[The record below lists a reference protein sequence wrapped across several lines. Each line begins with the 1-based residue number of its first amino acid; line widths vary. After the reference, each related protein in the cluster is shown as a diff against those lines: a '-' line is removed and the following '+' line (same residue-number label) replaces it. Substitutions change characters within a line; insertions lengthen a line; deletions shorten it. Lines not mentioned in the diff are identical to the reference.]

1 MKNKIKQSQYGGEL
15 SDDDFDYTMDV
26 DVNDLVNY
34 LKGGRLPKAQVG
46 KDAKDILSIEN
57 YLNNLEQDTNPYT
70 FNNTVSD
77 NNITSTPSWATSGVN
92 FNVVTP
98 QGTKQPIQESSG
110 LAGYQTPTD
119 RNTLNYLNQFY
130 PNRKTPAQVALGE
143 QKIKFEPKQFS
154 FNKLKSEPEER
165 VEYRD
170 KEELVYDP
178 YKIYEP
184 SNQRQYQA
192 MFSPYLYNLGKAF
205 DPNLV
210 YPTETY
216 TPMPI
221 REYALGPNYMALNEA
236 DAKLRQAINEQ
247 VDTGSR
253 RLNTLIGTSMQIAK
267 QKGDLAR
274 LAEADRLKAKEKADL
289 TRAAQQKELDKVV
302 DANKLSRMKAM
313 LTQENMRAK
322 LAEQTEKLISE
333 QGKALAKEKEDRLKL
348 SAMNRL
354 SKDYDIVYNPQTGQ
368 DVLVHK
374 GTGYSLTFDEFNKR
388 FGDITK
394 KTEEESKKDAENKKA
409 QTEASIKA
417 KEEQDYKASPEY
429 KKWLE
434 SQNKT
439 TTDSNKYGGWIK
451 ENQQLKKRRNRLYY

>member
-1 MKNKIKQSQYGGEL
+1 MKNRNKQYGGEL
-15 SDDDFDYTMDV
+15 TDDDFDYTMDV

-34 LKGGRLPKAQVG
+34 LKGGNLPKAQ
-46 KDAKDILSIEN
+46 DSYN
-57 YLNNLEQDTNPYT
+57 LNNPPTLGEYYGIPYPFVETPNFNTNFEYKRKQPTDYFASDKSLTDFVNKRKPLNTLSFNEQPK
-70 FNNTVSD
+70 VSQSNVYKMPEVVENLPSVD
-77 NNITSTPSWATSGVN
+77 VSGMRITSPKLYTPTATNVPGLG
-92 FNVVTP
+92 NVVDT
-98 QGTKQPIQESSG
+98 
-110 LAGYQTPTD
+110 YQYEDTY
-119 RNTLNYLNQFY
+119 NY
-130 PNRKTPAQVALGE
+130 K
-143 QKIKFEPKQFS
+143 
-154 FNKLKSEPEER
+154 
-165 VEYRD
+165 
-170 KEELVYDP
+170 YDP

-289 TRAAQQKELDKVV
+289 TRAAQQKELDRVV

-354 SKDYDIVYNPQTGQ
+354 SKDYDIVYNPQTGE

-374 GTGYSLTFDEFNKR
+374 GTGYSMTFDDFNKR
-388 FGDITK
+388 FTDITK
-394 KTEEESKKDAENKKA
+394 KTQEESKKDAENKKA
-409 QTEASIKA
+409 QTEASIEA
-417 KEEQDYKASPEY
+417 KREQDYKASPEY

-439 TTDSNKYGGWIK
+439 TTGTNKYGGWIK
-451 ENQQLKKRRNRLYY
+451 ENQPIKKRRNRLYY